1 MSTPFKAPRKV
12 EVKVPDDKKTTAAK
26 YLQESIKNTINLF
39 LKETIDV
46 VACVDMLE
54 EGLHHFCKMAER
66 TADLEMIE
74 RMNDLMDS
82 EEETEFGEEGNPDFI
97 DSVHS
102 QPRWED

>member
-1 MSTPFKAPRKV
+1 MSTPFKTPRKV

-26 YLQESIKNTINLF
+26 FLQENLKNTISLF

-46 VACVDMLE
+46 VACIDMIE
-54 EGLHHFCKMAER
+54 EGLTHYCQMAER
-66 TADLEMIE
+66 NADLEMLA
-74 RMNDLMDS
+74 RMDDLMES